1 MTYGRPPDQM
11 PPLLLQICLIHLNWE
26 RNVSLD
32 CQDHILSVI
41 GKMMAFVIDLAI
53 NVLNDFYRVLA
64 IMPWRDRSLL
74 EHSSI
79 IDLDFIFIVALSL
92 FQFFYWDVHDW
103 HLKAIDRLAMCRKYG
118 FNRSMRT
125 KCYSG
130 FLVRK
135 FHWGLFILKKNL
147 FKWVTMFFF

>member
-1 MTYGRPPDQM
+1 FPQQNKEISSYSWGNLIFYQITPSFSSGGRGKLSSRWSNHLTYGRPPDQM

-64 IMPWRDRSLL
+64 IMPWRDRS
-74 EHSSI
+74 
-79 IDLDFIFIVALSL
+79 
-92 FQFFYWDVHDW
+92 
-103 HLKAIDRLAMCRKYG
+103 
-118 FNRSMRT
+118 
-125 KCYSG
+125 
-130 FLVRK
+130 
-135 FHWGLFILKKNL
+135 
-147 FKWVTMFFF
+147 